1 MEERVLRIY
10 FVNQDA
16 CYDDDDDDLHE
27 EDKYANDNKEK
38 VVGVRWEGFQIQFQH
53 GLQKILMMIIW
64 CAYSLVGGG
73 DGGGHYAQDMII
85 AVK

>member
-16 CYDDDDDDLHE
+16 CYGDDDDDLHE

-38 VVGVRWEGFQIQFQH
+38 VVGVR
-53 GLQKILMMIIW
+53 
-64 CAYSLVGGG
+64 
-73 DGGGHYAQDMII
+73 
-85 AVK
+85 